1 MKFTRNSL
9 IVVLATVLTVLVLL
23 WLAKPGIATPPRVD
37 APSGG
42 AAATPP
48 RVSDAALEPPRDDGA
63 RYYFDVASHDASE
76 FRALLERAAEIYA
89 ATPAPQ
95 RDALEVVLVIHGPD
109 IEYLATANSARY
121 GDIIELARELE
132 AHGVFDFKMCAS
144 AARQRG
150 IAPADL
156 PPFVE
161 LVPWAPDEF
170 ERLERAGYVRL

>member
-1 MKFTRNSL
+1 MKFTRNAL
-9 IVVLATVLTVLVLL
+9 IVVAASVLSMLVLL
-23 WLAKPGIATPPRVD
+23 WLAAPGTARGPR
-37 APSGG
+37 
-42 AAATPP
+42 AAAPRDVSAAAPP
-48 RVSDAALEPPRDDGA
+48 PATDAALATPRRGA
-63 RYYFDVASHDASE
+63 RYYFDVTGHDAAE

-89 ATPAPQ
+89 ATPPQ
-95 RDALEVVLVIHGPD
+95 ERDALEVVLVIHGPD
-109 IEYLATANSARY
+109 IEYLAAANSARY
-121 GDIIELARELE
+121 GDIIALAGELE

-170 ERLERAGYVRL
+170 ERLEQAGYARL

>member
-9 IVVLATVLTVLVLL
+9 IVVVATVLTMLVLL
-23 WLAKPGIATPPRVD
+23 WLATPEMPAPPRAS
-37 APSGG
+37 APSDSAAG
-42 AAATPP
+42 AEP
-48 RVSDAALEPPRDDGA
+48 RVSDAALEPPRAGA

-109 IEYLATANSARY
+109 IEYLATANRARY

-132 AHGVFDFKMCAS
+132 AHGVFDFKLCAS

-170 ERLERAGYVRL
+170 ERLEQAGYVRL

>member
-9 IVVLATVLTVLVLL
+9 IVVIATVLTMLVLL
-23 WLAKPGIATPPRVD
+23 WLATPATVTPPR
-37 APSGG
+37 
-42 AAATPP
+42 AATPP
-48 RVSDAALEPPRDDGA
+48 EDGAAGSPRASDAALEPPRGGA
-63 RYYFDVASHDASE
+63 RYYFDVTSHDAGE

-89 ATPAPQ
+89 ATPAPE

-109 IEYLATANSARY
+109 IEYLAAANRERY
-121 GDIIELARELE
+121 ADIIELAGELE

-170 ERLERAGYVRL
+170 LRLEQAGYVRL